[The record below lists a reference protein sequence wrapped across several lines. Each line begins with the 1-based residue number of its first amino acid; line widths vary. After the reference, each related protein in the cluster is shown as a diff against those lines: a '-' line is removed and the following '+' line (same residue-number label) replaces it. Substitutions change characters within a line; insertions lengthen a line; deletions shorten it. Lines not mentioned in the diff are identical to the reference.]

1 MQANN
6 RTEAD
11 LGANSP
17 LYEKTLSCR
26 NVFSGH
32 VLKVD
37 VLDIELPDGRRSVRE
52 VIRHHGAVAV
62 LARKPDGKFVFVK
75 QYRKCI
81 ERAYIEVKTHS
92 FQTK

>member
-1 MQANN
+1 MQADN

-17 LYEKTLSCR
+17 LHEKTLAAR

-37 VLDIELPDGRRSVRE
+37 LLDIELPDGRRAVRE
-52 VIRHHGAVAV
+52 LIRHRPAVAV
-62 LARKPDGKFVFVK
+62 LARKPDGKFDSLLQFAK
-75 QYRKCI
+75 YLK
-81 ERAYIEVKTHS
+81 
-92 FQTK
+92 